1 MAFAKQSAVTHSIG
15 IPPHPPTENDSRGA
29 RGMRWDVAE
38 HESGAVVYEAHDEV
52 RHVYLVKKGRVRLV
66 RPTVG
71 GGRALVALVGVGE
84 AFGYRPDAPSEVGE
98 TAVTSGSAEIWS
110 LPASQLATFCE
121 QDSAAAVEIIS
132 GFNARVAQLRRRVLG
147 FTAREVPS
155 RLCDTLL
162 GLGDSHGEPCTHGG
176 AVDLRSITQQDLADL
191 VGASRSFVST
201 LINQMKREGSLGS
214 AGRVLCLRDLDALR
228 DAARREV

>member
-1 MAFAKQSAVTHSIG
+1 MPLAKQSAATHTMADPARASAE
-15 IPPHPPTENDSRGA
+15 TESRVA
-29 RGMRWDVAE
+29 RAMRWEIVE
-38 HESGAVVYEAHDEV
+38 HASGAVVYEAHDEV

-71 GGRALVALVGVGE
+71 GGRALVALIGAGE
-84 AFGYRPDAPSEVGE
+84 TFGYRPDMAGQVGE
-98 TAVTSGSAEIWS
+98 TAVASGNAEVWS
-110 LPASQLATFCE
+110 ILALQLPAFCE
-121 QDSAAAVEIIS
+121 QDSAAAVAIIA
-132 GFNARVAQLRRRVLG
+132 GLNARVAQLRRRVLG

-162 GLGDSHGEPCTHGG
+162 GLADSHGEPCPHGG
-176 AVDLRSITQQDLADL
+176 AVDLRSVTQQDLADL

-214 AGRVLCLRDLDALR
+214 AGRVLCLRDLEALR
-228 DAARREV
+228 EAARREV